1 MIERSAYCRLIEF
14 PSRYDKAIRARS
26 IQARM
31 ATSGLFVPSKAAWLS
46 AFREELLQF
55 PAGKYDDQVD
65 ALSLIGQML
74 ERLVPG
80 QAAKP
85 EPEIVDWT
93 RPVYLHRHGFS
104 NTLTLEDLWQ
114 AEGR

>member
-1 MIERSAYCRLIEF
+1 MIERVTYCRLAEF

-31 ATSGLFVPSKAAWLS
+31 ATSGLFVPTKAAWFS

-65 ALSLIGQML
+65 ALSLVGQML
-74 ERLVPG
+74 DDSSLGRLPSKR
-80 QAAKP
+80 QKLL
-85 EPEIVDWT
+85 I
-93 RPVYLHRHGFS
+93 
-104 NTLTLEDLWQ
+104 
-114 AEGR
+114 GRGRSICTGTGSVTH